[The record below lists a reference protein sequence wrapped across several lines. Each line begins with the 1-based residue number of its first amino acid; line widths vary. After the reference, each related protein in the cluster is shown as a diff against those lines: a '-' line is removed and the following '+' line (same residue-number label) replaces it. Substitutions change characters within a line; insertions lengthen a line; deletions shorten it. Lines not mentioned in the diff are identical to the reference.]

1 MRGKLLIYMYLWK
14 DEIKEFELKIEM
26 DFESSKSDEKIK
38 MNIPED
44 WINKIKQKFL
54 HALKSL
60 KYDSWL

>member
-1 MRGKLLIYMYLWK
+1 MYLGK

-60 KYDSWL
+60 KYDS